1 VKYQEEIPIDIEVDK
16 LTDSIENAISGDRF
30 DTQIIPLA
38 PADARQI
45 KKKDWLFD
53 WKEELRNTK
62 RQVFKLTIK
71 GNPKIIQGLISLT
84 DNQDHIFVNLIESA
98 AFNRGKSKLYLGVPG
113 NLFAFACQT
122 SFDKGHEGY
131 VAFRSKTQL
140 ISHYEQMLGAVHI
153 GGLQMIINTKAAQV
167 LVNKYFKIQE
177 DGNN

>member
-1 VKYQEEIPIDIEVDK
+1 VKHQEEILVDIEVDK
-16 LTDSIENAISGDRF
+16 LTDSIENTISGDRF
-30 DTQIIPLA
+30 DTQVIPLFA
-38 PADARQI
+38 TDVRQI

-53 WKEELRNTK
+53 WKQELKTPQ
-62 RQVFKLTIK
+62 RQVFKLTIE

-84 DNQDHIFVNLIESA
+84 DNQDHIFVNLVESA

-122 SFDKGHEGY
+122 SFDRGYEGY

-167 LVNKYFKIQE
+167 LVNKYFKT
-177 DGNN
+177 